1 MYDEVSNMRITALM
15 LICILISIY
24 STEANAIEAM
34 KKDLIYDKIIPY
46 NFSNISIGV
55 IGENE
60 YDVPLKII
68 ENNNKIDIQNGT
80 VYKYFDVWIGTYRIK
95 KAIIK
100 YRVNNSWIEDNNID
114 NIEILISNKTNKK
127 WDRLENKIINKD
139 SNYTYL
145 ESETKYLSSF
155 VIVGLNKKESEESD
169 TITLTGDISE
179 VEITEDEGKGDAG
192 KGENINTTLVEK
204 SPGFGFGII
213 LAVVFIT
220 YIRMNK
226 NRRNRDR

>member
-1 MYDEVSNMRITALM
+1 MRIVMLI
-15 LICILISIY
+15 LICILVSIY
-24 STEANAIEAM
+24 SAEANTIEAM

-68 ENNNKIDIQNGT
+68 EKNNKIDIQNGT

-100 YRVNNSWIEDNNID
+100 YRVNNSWIEDNDID
-114 NIEILISNKTNKK
+114 NIEILVSNKTNNK

-139 SNYTYL
+139 SDYTYL
-145 ESETKYLSSF
+145 ESETKYLSSL
-155 VIVGLNKKESEESD
+155 VIVGLNKKESKEELELEELESD
-169 TITLTGDISE
+169 TITLNRDINE
-179 VEITEDEGKGDAG
+179 VEITEDEGKGDE
-192 KGENINTTLVEK
+192 ENINTTPVKK
-204 SPGFGFGII
+204 SSGFGFEII
-213 LAVVFIT
+213 LAMVFII
-220 YIRMNK
+220 YIGRK
-226 NRRNRDR
+226 R